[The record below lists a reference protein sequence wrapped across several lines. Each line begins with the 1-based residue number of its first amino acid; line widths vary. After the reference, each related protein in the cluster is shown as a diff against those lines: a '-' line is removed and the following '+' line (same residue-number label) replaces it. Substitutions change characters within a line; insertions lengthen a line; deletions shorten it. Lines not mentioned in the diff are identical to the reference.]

1 MSPFCTRWLVACAI
15 AVVAL
20 STRALAQDDAAQAYP
35 SKPIRL
41 IVPFVAGGGTDL
53 VARTIARALT
63 ETWGQPV
70 IVDNRGG
77 ANGTLGVEIAARS
90 PPDGY
95 TLTIISAS
103 HSVNVSMYKQQPYD
117 LIRDFAPVTQLTK
130 QPYALVVNPALP
142 VKSVRDLIAFAK
154 AKPDSLNYGSSGI
167 GGLSHLAGALFAAL
181 TDVRLTHIPYRGGS
195 PAMEDVIAGRIDLL
209 FSTLLQARPN
219 IAAGR
224 LRPLAVT
231 TAARS
236 PSMPQLPTMIEAG
249 VPGYVVAG
257 WYGLLAPATTP
268 GPIVAKL
275 NKEIVRILHLPDVRA
290 QLENGGSEPVGST
303 PDEFAA
309 HIAAEIAKWRN
320 VIVEA
325 DIKPE

>member
-1 MSPFCTRWLVACAI
+1 MSPFCTRWLVACTI